1 MDKEK
6 ASKVKLT
13 VIIGYI
19 LVVIVLIA
27 GLFALYRN
35 LVEYSDKKVKSD
47 DLTEM
52 IIVGN
57 TLTLLYEIESE
68 QNLLTSSSALQYI
81 RNYDS
86 IIPVIEKNLHEL
98 SILSEDSSR
107 TVKLDTIRLLVNS
120 KRDNLNDIIL
130 LLDSIR
136 EAPQIV
142 RETHSSY
149 ESQLDNKSD
158 TTIISKD
165 RKGFF
170 SRLRNVFVSRPD
182 STIIIE
188 NRVIDTVV
196 NKVQYSE
203 RLDMSR
209 QLELQS
215 ELVDKQLILS
225 NTNRMLTN
233 RIDEL
238 LKDIE
243 QEEIR
248 KSIQVLEEKEHA
260 IFRSQKIMLIV
271 FAITVFMLIAVSVTA
286 LNAVTVFSEQSGQ
299 KLPVVMY
306 HL

>member
-130 LLDSIR
+130 LLDSI
-136 EAPQIV
+136 
-142 RETHSSY
+142 
-149 ESQLDNKSD
+149 
-158 TTIISKD
+158 
-165 RKGFF
+165 
-170 SRLRNVFVSRPD
+170 
-182 STIIIE
+182 
-188 NRVIDTVV
+188 
-196 NKVQYSE
+196 
-203 RLDMSR
+203 
-209 QLELQS
+209 
-215 ELVDKQLILS
+215 
-225 NTNRMLTN
+225 
-233 RIDEL
+233 
-238 LKDIE
+238 
-243 QEEIR
+243 
-248 KSIQVLEEKEHA
+248 
-260 IFRSQKIMLIV
+260 
-271 FAITVFMLIAVSVTA
+271 
-286 LNAVTVFSEQSGQ
+286 
-299 KLPVVMY
+299 
-306 HL
+306 